1 MGYLTDSTIEGSL
14 LGGNILGAAIGDALN
29 DTDEF
34 SGGEFGGAGSG
45 DSWEPNDSNDYSSE
59 NFS

>member
-1 MGYLTDSTIEGSL
+1 L

-34 SGGEFGGAGSG
+34 SGGEYGSEEF
-45 DSWEPNDSNDYSSE
+45 EPNNNNDYSSE